1 MFSLIQSLDESIQ
14 FFVQGHFHVPVLDTL
29 FIFITKLGDSGLI
42 WIALGLLLVCF
53 RKTRRCGIAV
63 LLALLAEW
71 AICNGILKN
80 LIARP
85 RPYTLYPDMELY
97 IPKLHSYSFPSG
109 HAASS
114 FVAATAFFMYY
125 KRAGIAALVLAAL
138 IAFSR
143 VYLFMHWTTDV
154 LAGASFGALIAI
166 GIVKLLQMI
175 EKRYLTKTEHN

>member
-29 FIFITKLGDSGLI
+29 LIFITKLGDSGFI
-42 WIALGLLLVCF
+42 WIVLGLLLVCF

-71 AICNGILKN
+71 AICNGLLKN

-85 RPYTLYPDMELY
+85 RPYTLFPDIQLY
-97 IPKLHSYSFPSG
+97 VPKLHSYSFPSG

-114 FVAATAFFMYY
+114 FVAATAFFLYY
-125 KRAGIAALVLAAL
+125 KRAGIAALILAAL

-154 LAGASFGALIAI
+154 LAGALFGSLIAV
-166 GIVKLLQMI
+166 GVVKLLQAL
-175 EKRYLTKTEHN
+175 EKRHLTKPNQN